1 MGGTKKN
8 IAIVSESVEGEP
20 VSGRKKRE
28 LTDELGIFVWTIVNY
43 ISSVLFYESCK
54 SHFSSTKMHH
64 CFRNERSQHKPFFA
78 QIRTGG
84 R

>member
-1 MGGTKKN
+1 MVGTKKN
-8 IAIVSESVEGEP
+8 IAIVSESIEGEP

-54 SHFSSTKMHH
+54 SHF
-64 CFRNERSQHKPFFA
+64 
-78 QIRTGG
+78 
-84 R
+84 